1 MVRIFEK
8 IMKNRIKLLRKT
20 LKLSQTEFANSLGMT
35 MRAIQKW
42 EAGEVEIKISSLKLL
57 EKVFNANL
65 DWLINGTGSMF
76 LDKKE
81 KSNAKIE
88 PIRNQFIEIKEYP
101 TVKASA
107 GYGCIINEEVSK
119 PYYVNASLVSN
130 KDCEVVISVTGNSMS
145 PTLEEN
151 DKILITSD
159 YDYIS
164 KPKINKLYVIHTD
177 NAIYVKRFKQKKGD
191 EYIFISDNKEYGD
204 IRLNI
209 NDSGNRIVGKVKG
222 IVYRDF
228 N

>member
-1 MVRIFEK
+1 MEINERF
-8 IMKNRIKLLRKT
+8 KLIRKQLGFTQKSFASELNKTEMMIQYYEYGKRNIT
-20 LKLSQTEFANSLGMT
+20 LKLALELQQKFNINS
-35 MRAIQKW
+35 
-42 EAGEVEIKISSLKLL
+42 
-57 EKVFNANL
+57 

-76 LDKKE
+76 LDEKE
-81 KSNAKIE
+81 KSNVKIE
-88 PIRNQFIEIKEYP
+88 PIANQFIEIKEYP

-130 KDCEVVISVTGNSMS
+130 KDSEVVISVTGNSMS

-164 KPKINKLYVIHTD
+164 KPKTNKLYVIHTD

-204 IRLNI
+204 IKLNI
-209 NDSGNRIVGKVKG
+209 NDSTNRIVGKVKG

>member
-1 MVRIFEK
+1 MEINERF
-8 IMKNRIKLLRKT
+8 KLIRKQLGFTQKSFAGELNKTEMMIQYYEYGKRNIT
-20 LKLSQTEFANSLGMT
+20 LKLALELQHKFNINS
-35 MRAIQKW
+35 
-42 EAGEVEIKISSLKLL
+42 
-57 EKVFNANL
+57 

-88 PIRNQFIEIKEYP
+88 PISNQFIEIKEYP

-107 GYGCIINEEVSK
+107 GYGSIINEEVSK

-164 KPKINKLYVIHTD
+164 KPKMNKLYVIHTD

-204 IRLNI
+204 IKLNI